1 MIICVCKAVS
11 EKHIQAAVDNGAVSF
26 GQIVRELGVGT
37 CCGACVPYAKDAL
50 AAATATSM
58 SSGSGCCRKASAT
71 HLSADLA

>member
-37 CCGACVPYAKDAL
+37 CCGACVPFAKEAL
-50 AAATATSM
+50 STATAGNRCAAVGVAQM
-58 SSGSGCCRKASAT
+58 A
-71 HLSADLA
+71 ADHA